1 MKLEKLLQNV
11 DVISTNADMNT
22 EVTSIKISS
31 KEVEHGDM
39 YEGMEGANDAHTK

>member
-22 EVTSIKISS
+22 EVKGIKISS
-31 KEVEHGDM
+31 KEVENGDTFVC
-39 YEGMEGANDAHTK
+39 MEGVNNDGNK